1 MWDGGEKVKS
11 KQNVSEQGSQAG
23 KRTPFSAARPAH
35 SGTRRYSVC
44 VFSFSSIPSTQS
56 EDQHKYSEEK

>member
-44 VFSFSSIPSTQS
+44 VFSFSST
-56 EDQHKYSEEK
+56 